1 MQEKFYPIGIRP
13 WNIQGLVYQDKSSGT
28 IQFDVS
34 GTYSCEYDAN
44 KFPDINDKL
53 EQIDNSFTVT
63 IKNIINEILVN
74 HQNSN
79 KSFNEFS
86 DYLRSN
92 AMSFD
97 FHTKLK
103 NIVGSKGFNSPTA
116 KCLAVVIL
124 GGEKNIEPQAS
135 EVSSEPLVI
144 DTNSD
149 KKDGQNKCP
158 KCGATDISTNVKNG
172 KLRCNF
178 CRFEF
183 EAEKIESLE
192 TDISSLKGQVMTTGA
207 QDVIADS
214 NDVMTFKCSSCGAE
228 VVIDTSEALQA
239 RCHWCRNT
247 LSVNQQIPNGA
258 VPDVVLP
265 FTMTKDVARGEIE
278 KFVKKRSF
286 FAHPTFKK
294 EFTTENIMGVY
305 LPYMIVDIN
314 AHSNMSGQG
323 EILIRRYT
331 VKSGDSSKT
340 YYDADLYNVEREFD
354 IQINGLT
361 VESNSDKLNNNSST
375 KTNNVINAIMPF
387 DLENC
392 VKWNTN
398 YLKGYT
404 SERRDTNIEDLQGF
418 VETQAKDVVR
428 HKANETLLSYDRGV
442 RWSKEDLNIIGQRWK
457 TAYLPV
463 WLYSY
468 QQSNKQ
474 LHYVAVNART
484 KETMGSVPIHM
495 PKLLLFSFIIEIL
508 AFFAMLYIDFDYNFI
523 FLAAGFVFFFVF
535 YGKYRNHKA
544 RHNHEKDTKSQMGNI
559 RKVDVL
565 VKNQRGL
572 SNSVIDGK
580 NNENVNGIGFK
591 KISKKK

>member
-1 MQEKFYPIGIRP
+1 MEGKFYPIGIRP
-13 WNIQGLVYQDKSSGT
+13 WNIQGLVYQDKSET

-34 GTYSCEYDAN
+34 GTYSCEYDIN
-44 KFPDINDKL
+44 KFPSINEKL
-53 EQIDNSFTVT
+53 DQIDNSFTVT
-63 IKNIINEILVN
+63 IKNIINEVLVN

-86 DYLRSN
+86 DYLKSN
-92 AMSFD
+92 SMSFD
-97 FHTKLK
+97 FYTKLK
-103 NIVGSKGFNSPTA
+103 SIVVPKGFNNPTA
-116 KCLAVVIL
+116 RCIEVNTSTQHEEIKASQSASTETVI
-124 GGEKNIEPQAS
+124 
-135 EVSSEPLVI
+135 I
-144 DTNSD
+144 DTNS
-149 KKDGQNKCP
+149 KKADGQNKCP
-158 KCGATDISTNVKNG
+158 KCGATDISTNVNTG

-192 TDISSLKGQVMTTGA
+192 TDISSLKGHVITSSA
-207 QDVIADS
+207 KDVIADS

-228 VVIDTSEALQA
+228 IVIDTSEALQA

-323 EILIRRYT
+323 EVLIRRYT
-331 VKSGDSSKT
+331 VGSGDNRRT
-340 YYDADLYNVEREFD
+340 VYDADLYNVEREFD

-361 VESNSDKLNNNSST
+361 VESNSDKLNNKSSN
-375 KTNNVINAIMPF
+375 KTNNVINSIMPF

-392 VKWNTN
+392 VRWNTN

-418 VETQAKDVVR
+418 VEIQAKDVVR

-442 RWSKEDLNIIGQRWK
+442 CWNKEDLNIIGQRWK

-468 QQSNKQ
+468 QQKNNK

-495 PKLLLFSFIIEIL
+495 PKLLLFSFIIEVL
-508 AFFAMLYIDFDYNFI
+508 AFFAMLYIDFDYNFL
-523 FLAAGFVFFFVF
+523 FLAAGFIF
-535 YGKYRNHKA
+535 YFIFYSKYRNQDA

-559 RKVDVL
+559 RKVDVFIDH
-565 VKNQRGL
+565 KKRL